1 MDFVTSTRQAGS
13 VTIVDISG
21 RIVLGQE
28 SASLRN
34 LINDL
39 LSKGQKKI
47 LINLADVSYIDSS
60 GLGSLVGS
68 FTSVRK
74 QGGELKLLNLTHKVH
89 DLLQITRL
97 YTAFDVMDD
106 ETEAVNSFCQAVTAI
121 FADSLIASLRARRFS
136 LPEIQNTANEFLEGK
151 KCIHQV
157 SLANVFVTDWA
168 NLRKIV
174 LSSLFAIE
182 VIAGEALW
190 GPWVSLAITALT
202 VAAALRLLPQVC
214 GLQIRG
220 RK

>member
-106 ETEAVNSFCQAVTAI
+106 ETAAVNSFGQAVT
-121 FADSLIASLRARRFS
+121 
-136 LPEIQNTANEFLEGK
+136 P
-151 KCIHQV
+151 
-157 SLANVFVTDWA
+157 
-168 NLRKIV
+168 
-174 LSSLFAIE
+174 
-182 VIAGEALW
+182 
-190 GPWVSLAITALT
+190 
-202 VAAALRLLPQVC
+202 
-214 GLQIRG
+214 
-220 RK
+220 

>member
-1 MDFVTSTRQAGS
+1 MDFVASTRQAGS

-106 ETEAVNSFCQAVTAI
+106 ETAAVNSFGQAVT
-121 FADSLIASLRARRFS
+121 
-136 LPEIQNTANEFLEGK
+136 P
-151 KCIHQV
+151 
-157 SLANVFVTDWA
+157 
-168 NLRKIV
+168 
-174 LSSLFAIE
+174 
-182 VIAGEALW
+182 
-190 GPWVSLAITALT
+190 
-202 VAAALRLLPQVC
+202 
-214 GLQIRG
+214 
-220 RK
+220 